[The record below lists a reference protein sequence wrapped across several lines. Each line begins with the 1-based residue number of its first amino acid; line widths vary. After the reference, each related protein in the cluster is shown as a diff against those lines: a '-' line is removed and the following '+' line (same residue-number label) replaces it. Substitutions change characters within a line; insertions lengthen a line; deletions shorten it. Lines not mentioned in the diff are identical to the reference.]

1 MELSEAFKIL
11 EGDPELQ
18 CKYGNDGDDCINP
31 QIAKDEAILTIKNY
45 IEFQTIPKKKIE
57 DKIDK
62 LNNKILKLRKE
73 NNYSTIDEIVLN
85 LAKEILQELLED
97 K

>member
-18 CKYGNDGDDCINP
+18 YKYGNDGDGCINP

-57 DKIDK
+57 DKIEEIK
-62 LNNKILKLRKE
+62 KEKIPNGRLDLDIKNE
-73 NNYSTIDEIVLN
+73 AQIN
-85 LAKEILQELLED
+85 ILQELLE

>member
-18 CKYGNDGDDCINP
+18 CKYGNDGDGCINP

-45 IEFQTIPKKKIE
+45 IEFQTIPKKKI
-57 DKIDK
+57 KDK
-62 LNNKILKLRKE
+62 LNELGNIEYISLSQR
-73 NNYSTIDEIVLN
+73 NTIIYAMIV
-85 LAKEILQELLED
+85 LQELLE